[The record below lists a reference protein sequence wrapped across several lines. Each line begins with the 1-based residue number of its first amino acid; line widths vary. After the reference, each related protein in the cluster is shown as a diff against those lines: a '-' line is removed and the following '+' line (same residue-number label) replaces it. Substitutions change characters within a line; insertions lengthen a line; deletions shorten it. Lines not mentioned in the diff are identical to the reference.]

1 MTQNTATPNTPA
13 LAVQDLCVR
22 YPKAVA
28 DAVHRISFSLAAG
41 EIACLIGPSGCGKT
55 TALRAIAGFSAPHAG
70 SIFLNGQ
77 AIASPKTSV
86 PPQSRGIGLMF
97 QDVALF
103 PHLDVAGNIAFGL
116 HKLSKVEQTARA
128 NDLLRTVGLVGMGAR
143 YPHQLSG
150 GQQQRVALAR
160 ALAPKPQVLLLDEPF
175 SSLDA
180 KLRSQLAT
188 DIRLILK
195 AEGVCALMV
204 THDQHEAFA
213 FADTVG
219 VMRAGHM
226 EQWAAPYTLYH
237 EPVTRYVAEF
247 IGEGTFLRGTA
258 TLDSA
263 QQHQHVH
270 IELGDITPA
279 DAPHDDHSHLPS
291 MAVDVLLRPDDVVHD
306 DASPVTAVVVR
317 KAFRGAEFL
326 YTLRLSSG
334 AEVLAL
340 VPSHHDHAV
349 GEAIGIRLEADHVVT
364 FAADSIS

>member
-28 DAVHRISFSLAAG
+28 DAVHRISFTLSAG

-55 TALRAIAGFSAPHAG
+55 TALRAIAGFATPHVG

-77 AIASPKTSV
+77 AIASPKYSV

-116 HKLSKVEQTARA
+116 HRLPKFVQTARV
-128 NDLLRTVGLVGMGAR
+128 NDLLRTVGLVGMGSR

-195 AEGVCALMV
+195 AEEIG
-204 THDQHEAFA
+204 
-213 FADTVG
+213 
-219 VMRAGHM
+219 RA
-226 EQWAAPYTLYH
+226 
-237 EPVTRYVAEF
+237 
-247 IGEGTFLRGTA
+247 
-258 TLDSA
+258 
-263 QQHQHVH
+263 HV
-270 IELGDITPA
+270 
-279 DAPHDDHSHLPS
+279 
-291 MAVDVLLRPDDVVHD
+291 
-306 DASPVTAVVVR
+306 
-317 KAFRGAEFL
+317 
-326 YTLRLSSG
+326 
-334 AEVLAL
+334 
-340 VPSHHDHAV
+340 
-349 GEAIGIRLEADHVVT
+349 
-364 FAADSIS
+364 